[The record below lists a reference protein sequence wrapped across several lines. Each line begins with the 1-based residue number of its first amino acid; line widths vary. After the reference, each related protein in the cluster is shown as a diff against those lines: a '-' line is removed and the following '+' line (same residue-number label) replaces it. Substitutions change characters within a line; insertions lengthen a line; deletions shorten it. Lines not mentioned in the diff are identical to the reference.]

1 MAIAIDG
8 TVHMFRGGQ
17 KGLDLGPGTEASHIG
32 REQGEVVQAA
42 RGQDL
47 VDQQQ
52 VQQVVIGKGDL
63 VTHDESFASLVLG
76 QKVCATIADFRFIL
90 RELERE
96 LIS

>member
-1 MAIAIDG
+1 
-8 TVHMFRGGQ
+8 MFRGGQ

-63 VTHDESFASLVLG
+63 QGQEVWVSAAGRRLG
-76 QKVCATIADFRFIL
+76 L
-90 RELERE
+90 GGRELRA
-96 LIS
+96 LTPTSTP

>member
-1 MAIAIDG
+1 
-8 TVHMFRGGQ
+8 MFRGGQ

-63 VTHDESFASLVLG
+63 QGQEVWVSEAGRRLG
-76 QKVCATIADFRFIL
+76 L
-90 RELERE
+90 GGRELRAPT
-96 LIS
+96 STP